1 MMMAEIVEWFAFYGG
16 LIAFVLFCLLWDNDV
31 ER

>member
-1 MMMAEIVEWFAFYGG
+1 MMAEIVEWFVFYGG
-16 LIAFVLFCLLWDNDV
+16 LIAFVLFCLLWDND

>member
-1 MMMAEIVEWFAFYGG
+1 MAEIVEWFVFYGG
-16 LIAFVLFCLLWDNDV
+16 LIAFVLFCLLWDND